1 MDQSFDDYGVSRP
14 AAGPLGEHRTMHGRV
29 VEWIGSRIV
38 SGEFDPGSQLP
49 NESDL
54 SARLR
59 VSRGGV
65 REAVKALAAKGL
77 VEPRPRLGTRV
88 LDRVEWNLMDRD
100 VIDWHGRAAD
110 GAFLNDLLELR
121 MMVEPG
127 ASQLAAERASDEQL
141 AALETAYQGMA
152 GHAESL
158 PADEEEFVAA
168 DLAFHLTILR
178 ASGNQLVGQLGRL
191 LETGL
196 LHALEATSHLPGG
209 VAATLPLHRSVLLA
223 VRGRRPAAAERATRK
238 LLTATAE
245 AIIRDD
251 HS

>member
-1 MDQSFDDYGVSRP
+1 
-14 AAGPLGEHRTMHGRV
+14 MHGRV
-29 VEWIGSRIV
+29 VEWIGLRIV

-49 NESDL
+49 NEADL

-65 REAVKALAAKGL
+65 REAVKALAAKGM

-88 LDRVEWNLMDRD
+88 LDRAEWNLMDRD

-110 GAFLNDLLELR
+110 HAFLRDLLELR

-127 ASQLAAERASDEQL
+127 AAHLAAERASDEQIATL
-141 AALETAYQGMA
+141 RTAYDGMA
-152 GHAESL
+152 EHAESL

-168 DLAFHLTILR
+168 DLSFHLTILR
-178 ASGNQLVGQLGRL
+178 ASGNQLIEQLGRL

-196 LHALEATSHLPGG
+196 HHALEATSQLPGG
-209 VAATLPLHRSVLLA
+209 VAATLPLHKAVLLA
-223 VRGRRPAAAERATRK
+223 LRGHRPAAAERATRK
-238 LLTATAE
+238 LLTATAD
-245 AIIRDD
+245 AVDRNNDPT
-251 HS
+251 